1 MTSLASGAEKGKRGE
16 QESKSK
22 EGHEEYGTVHV
33 TSKNYTLPSKN
44 FPLESWELSWQHSLQ
59 CLIFFFIIIFMA
71 CYEQNLNTGAKN

>member
-44 FPLESWELSWQHSLQ
+44 FPLESWVVLTAQFTMSD
-59 CLIFFFIIIFMA
+59 FFFIIIFMA